1 MKSKTLLVLLPVL
14 SIALTS
20 CGQVMKW
27 ENHLDEYVYEMDY
40 HAKFNIL
47 QLTDIHWN
55 YNTSSKSSKTYLK
68 KVLEEADRHIKAEQG
83 NDAHIDLVE
92 LTGDQ
97 FMLANSYHVKTF
109 LSFFEEEAALLNF
122 KYTAIWGNHDRHGVY
137 NPNWLADQFK
147 NAKHCI
153 YIEPNDN
160 LYGRSNFVINL
171 KDGGNVK
178 WQIANLDSGA
188 SFSETAVSPFRDY
201 DYIRKD
207 QTAWWV
213 AEHALAGEEVPTI
226 AYYHIPQDENL
237 KAWDLAHEEGSTV
250 KHKFFKLEGFADN
263 GTEEYASDFV
273 DEGAKHNLKAV
284 FSGHAHNVDWTVEY
298 KDPTWTA
305 EQKPVVLGLGV
316 KTGTELYF
324 AHIEKDSADEAMK
337 EGLASVGISEN
348 FDLVGASLV
357 TLNDTLGGFD
367 IEHLYLNERTAND
380 FVSWVKW

>member
-122 KYTAIWGNHDRHGVY
+122 KYMISSGIRFRIFIIYPKFTRFRNAFRTSPVCVY
-137 NPNWLADQFK
+137 G
-147 NAKHCI
+147 I
-153 YIEPNDN
+153 
-160 LYGRSNFVINL
+160 
-171 KDGGNVK
+171 
-178 WQIANLDSGA
+178 
-188 SFSETAVSPFRDY
+188 
-201 DYIRKD
+201 
-207 QTAWWV
+207 
-213 AEHALAGEEVPTI
+213 
-226 AYYHIPQDENL
+226 QDMRL
-237 KAWDLAHEEGSTV
+237 
-250 KHKFFKLEGFADN
+250 
-263 GTEEYASDFV
+263 
-273 DEGAKHNLKAV
+273 
-284 FSGHAHNVDWTVEY
+284 
-298 KDPTWTA
+298 
-305 EQKPVVLGLGV
+305 
-316 KTGTELYF
+316 
-324 AHIEKDSADEAMK
+324 
-337 EGLASVGISEN
+337 
-348 FDLVGASLV
+348 
-357 TLNDTLGGFD
+357 
-367 IEHLYLNERTAND
+367 
-380 FVSWVKW
+380 